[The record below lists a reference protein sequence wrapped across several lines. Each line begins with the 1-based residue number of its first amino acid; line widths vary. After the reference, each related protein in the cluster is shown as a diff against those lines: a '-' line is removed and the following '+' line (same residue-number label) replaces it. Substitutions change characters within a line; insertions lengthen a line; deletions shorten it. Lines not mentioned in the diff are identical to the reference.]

1 MNKRKKHLSFKTA
14 LFKGA
19 YVHNTL
25 LTMLTG
31 ICTVAAGCTSVKN
44 ALWLSLIF
52 SGIIILCETL
62 ASSLLKGLDR
72 WLRIGL
78 YTLMSSTVLVF
89 PMMFMDAK
97 TVSGLG
103 VYMPLLCVSGI
114 IAVRCEKFA
123 VRTGVYNA
131 LVDAVASSV
140 GFFAVAFL
148 TGAVREI
155 LSTGKILLFDT
166 SFTAVPAIAMP
177 FAGFLVMGFIA
188 AFHKWSLLNFF
199 PDEFVDTFS
208 IEKADEK
215 PALKDPGLEFALRSK
230 ERKAFVFERD
240 EYEAIRPRYSIEEIE
255 IETEGDE
262 E

>member
-78 YTLMSSTVLVF
+78 
-89 PMMFMDAK
+89 
-97 TVSGLG
+97 
-103 VYMPLLCVSGI
+103 
-114 IAVRCEKFA
+114 
-123 VRTGVYNA
+123 
-131 LVDAVASSV
+131 
-140 GFFAVAFL
+140 
-148 TGAVREI
+148 
-155 LSTGKILLFDT
+155 
-166 SFTAVPAIAMP
+166 
-177 FAGFLVMGFIA
+177 
-188 AFHKWSLLNFF
+188 
-199 PDEFVDTFS
+199 
-208 IEKADEK
+208 
-215 PALKDPGLEFALRSK
+215 
-230 ERKAFVFERD
+230 
-240 EYEAIRPRYSIEEIE
+240 
-255 IETEGDE
+255 
-262 E
+262 